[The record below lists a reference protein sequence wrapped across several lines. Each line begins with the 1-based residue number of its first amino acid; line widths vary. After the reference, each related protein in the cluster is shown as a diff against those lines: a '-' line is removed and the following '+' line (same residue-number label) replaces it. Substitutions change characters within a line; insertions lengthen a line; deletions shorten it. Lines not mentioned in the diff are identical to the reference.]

1 MGRASE
7 GTRLSAQRR
16 TLNPPQPEGTSG
28 FSAVPAAKASSEA
41 WLQGAVRPQ
50 GPAASAGAARRLKPA
65 PARGGAQV
73 GYGDVVA
80 QSDLGKLAV
89 LAMICVGVVLI
100 PVQTSA
106 LYAQLTARRVTLG
119 AAPGRAPSARAPR
132 RRPARR
138 VRGSLCG
145 PGRAALSCT

>member
-1 MGRASE
+1 M
-7 GTRLSAQRR
+7 
-16 TLNPPQPEGTSG
+16 
-28 FSAVPAAKASSEA
+28 
-41 WLQGAVRPQ
+41 
-50 GPAASAGAARRLKPA
+50 RRLGRR
-65 PARGGAQV
+65 ARGGAQV

-119 AAPGRAPSARAPR
+119 AAPGRTRCARAPR
-132 RRPARR
+132 RQPARR
-138 VRGSLCG
+138 MCGLLCG
-145 PGRAALSCT
+145 PGSAAPSPLALAGQCEDSANRAG